1 MAFQA
6 RVLQTAGTAGTTDV
20 VAGGFGETAGAM
32 TMVTMATA
40 NGSAVDEAAISVGFW
55 DGTNMRSSNCA
66 AEHGEGTSDTQ
77 RSQNDG
83 QFVTLKDGNGT
94 DKAIGTV
101 ANTDNGI
108 RHTWSVDPV
117 AAYLMT
123 TILFGGT
130 AKCATGHLL
139 PTTSGTAVSVSGL
152 TFRPNFVIFCGVSH
166 SGVSDVANS
175 ADAVL
180 SMGFASE
187 FDGAIHQRSFG
198 SKSDNGEGTTSLSGE
213 YSNTLIAG
221 GSGNNTGAEVTAFND
236 DGFDL
241 TRRDASGAYSV
252 QYLAVWTDGDPV
264 WVGDFTDGGAGTLNV
279 STGHKPRFGMV
290 ISTQFNDATYNTYA
304 NNSRGG
310 SFGIG
315 ATDFDTGDE
324 YSVAYA
330 DRHNV
335 GDSDTQSY
343 TDTKVIHK
351 PHHDGQDLMTATVAG
366 RGSDGFS
373 LTYAAGHSRPA
384 LALTVGETEKQLRS
398 TGRGWGGSLRNRRMS
413 RLG

>member
-1 MAFQA
+1 M
-6 RVLQTAGTAGTTDV
+6 
-20 VAGGFGETAGAM
+20 
-32 TMVTMATA
+32 
-40 NGSAVDEAAISVGFW
+40 
-55 DGTNMRSSNCA
+55 
-66 AEHGEGTSDTQ
+66 
-77 RSQNDG
+77 
-83 QFVTLKDGNGT
+83 
-94 DKAIGTV
+94 
-101 ANTDNGI
+101 
-108 RHTWSVDPV
+108 
-117 AAYLMT
+117 
-123 TILFGGT
+123 
-130 AKCATGHLL
+130 
-139 PTTSGTAVSVSGL
+139 
-152 TFRPNFVIFCGVSH
+152 
-166 SGVSDVANS
+166 
-175 ADAVL
+175 
-180 SMGFASE
+180 
-187 FDGAIHQRSFG
+187 
-198 SKSDNGEGTTSLSGE
+198 
-213 YSNTLIAG
+213 
-221 GSGNNTGAEVTAFND
+221 
-236 DGFDL
+236 
-241 TRRDASGAYSV
+241 
-252 QYLAVWTDGDPV
+252 
-264 WVGDFTDGGAGTLNV
+264 GGAGTLNV